1 MWREV
6 RRQRLAVAL
15 RGDAID
21 ECVERHATLL
31 LARPATAYRDRL
43 RRRLLVANDEHVA
56 GLALLRFLHAIAQV
70 PRLLVEM
77 HAEAPRAQAR
87 RRGARVVERRLAH
100 RDDRELLPRQP
111 EREVPGVM
119 LDEAADESLE
129 AAEED
134 AMDHHRALAL
144 AALVHERDVEALRQV
159 QVDLDRGALPL
170 AADRVL
176 HLDVDL
182 RRVEDAAALVDLVGD
197 LAHAERLAQRALG
210 LVPHLVGA
218 EPLLRPRREID
229 DRIGVA
235 EGAQELHREVEDLP
249 DLVLRLRG
257 RAEDVRVVLREAAH
271 ALHPVERAAALVA
284 VHRAELADAQR
295 QLAVRVDLRLVD
307 LDVTRAVHRLDPE
320 ALRAFVE
327 HE

>member
-111 EREVPGVM
+111 EREVPGVV

-134 AMDHHRALAL
+134 AMDHHSALAL
-144 AALVHERDVEALRQV
+144 AALVHERHVEALRQV

-182 RRVEDAAALVDLVGD
+182 RRVENATAFVDLVRD
-197 LAHAERLAQRALG
+197 FADAERIGQRLLC

-218 EPLLRPRREID
+218 EALLWTRRQVD
-229 DRIGVA
+229 DRVGVPEEA
-235 EGAQELHREVEDLP
+235 EKFHVELEDLP
-249 DLVLRLRG
+249 DLLLRL
-257 RAEDVRVVLREAAH
+257 
-271 ALHPVERAAALVA
+271 
-284 VHRAELADAQR
+284 
-295 QLAVRVDLRLVD
+295 
-307 LDVTRAVHRLDPE
+307 
-320 ALRAFVE
+320 
-327 HE
+327 